1 MSKGTGVVRGSV
13 TDSTGVALGG
23 VSVTASNG
31 AIVGQTVS
39 VDSGGFYSLSGLV
52 APGNYILTFSKEG
65 FTTEVAGVSL
75 SSSLGAAT
83 SNVVL
88 QKAASALSGIISLSD
103 GSFVSGAT
111 IVATSGLT
119 SISTLSTDPAGAFRL
134 EGLEGGWWTV
144 TVSQAGYVDAV
155 LLIQV
160 TKVDQ
165 DLGPI
170 TITPVTP

>member
-1 MSKGTGVVRGSV
+1 
-13 TDSTGVALGG
+13 
-23 VSVTASNG
+23 
-31 AIVGQTVS
+31 
-39 VDSGGFYSLSGLV
+39 
-52 APGNYILTFSKEG
+52 LTFSKEG

-88 QKAASALSGIISLSD
+88 QKAASALSGIISSSD

-119 SISTLSTDPAGAFRL
+119 SLSTLSTDPAGAFRL

-165 DLGPI
+165 DLGSI
-170 TITPVTP
+170 TITKITP